1 MTVRFRSPAYNHY
14 RMKSITKEAKELLK
28 RRDLLKSSIFSNLS
42 NTEELNNL
50 SEKLEIYKNGI
61 RKAKEDKES
70 EEHCKNIL
78 KDFLNGAFKYNC
90 NTKGKIDLTIKYE
103 GNIKAIIETK
113 NYDNKTE
120 MIKDNDYYYKSFYQ
134 SVLYYYQSRKNI
146 NKDMTVEHIIIT
158 DFENIYLFLRSDFEY
173 LTANKQIINFFNV
186 KKIDTNTKDF
196 YNSSKAILEK
206 INREVVGYKINLFE
220 DDAEIIFK
228 FLSPYNICSLKTNND
243 FNIISNT
250 FYREIIYMMGLEETK
265 DKKLVLNKVDN
276 TLIKLTMD
284 ILDEDLKGEEKFETA
299 LKLNIL
305 WINRILF
312 LKILEAQLRV
322 FRDDNNL
329 HILNYNEI
337 VDYSFLYTLFFKVL
351 AKSKERRITENKEN
365 EYYKHIP
372 YLNSSLFEETEEE
385 KINSITKLN
394 NSLKMKIMSGS
405 VLYKDRDFDKKE
417 LNFLEYILRFLNC
430 YIFNAINDSS
440 NINKNTII
448 KSSILG
454 LVFERLNG
462 YKDGSHFTPPAIT
475 MYMAK
480 YSIEKSIVN
489 KFNKFFK
496 DANFKNIDEIKIYV
510 DANIHKIKEQVKYI
524 LDSITIIDP
533 ACGSG
538 HFLVACLNEL
548 IKIKS
553 YLHVLSN
560 DIKVDI
566 EDDELVI
573 NYINGA
579 EYKYN
584 MEGGNISEIKQKIQK
599 ILFEAKKH
607 IINNQLYGVDINPN
621 SVNICRLRLWI
632 ELLKSSYYLENNGA
646 DKYIDLEILPNLE
659 FKVLSANSLI
669 ELEEKEGN
677 NNLKLAYDKTE
688 LVKNMREYFNA
699 DFETKKEIRKKVLK
713 LLKEYSQYNTK
724 LKDYNPFDMLKS
736 YDFFDSEIMFGID
749 SFDIVIMN
757 PPYFQ
762 LTGKHKYLHYFE
774 KGKNKTADIYQLFME
789 TALNKLLSQMG
800 VVSAV
805 VSNKWMRAGYGERT
819 REFLYNNCYV
829 FEIID
834 LGANWFESAT
844 VDTNIITYAKDKE
857 KQDKIEAYKISKC
870 ENIELNKNEKDNFIF
885 TSKDYGAWIILNKTE
900 KDILEKVKKFK
911 PLKDWNINIYRGIL
925 TGFNEAFIIDEETKN
940 KLILEDKKSKEIIK
954 PLLRGRDIKRYSYDF
969 KNLYLIC
976 TFPAL
981 NIDISDY
988 PEIEKYLKSFGKRL
1002 EQSGEIGCRKKT
1014 IHKWFEMQDTI
1025 AYYKDFEKFKI
1036 VWKEMGSSPA
1046 FTLDNKN
1053 YYANDTCRIITGD
1066 NLHYLVAIFNSK
1078 CWDFIFKKFY
1088 AGGGLGDEGFR
1099 YKSEFML
1106 DTAIPEIDKKTEKE
1120 IVNLVEKV
1128 IEGKEKGI
1136 DTREFEVEIDKIVY
1150 ELYNLNEN
1158 EIKIIEGKD

>member
-1 MTVRFRSPAYNHY
+1 
-14 RMKSITKEAKELLK
+14 MKSITKEARELLK

-480 YSIEKSIVN
+480 YSIEKSIVS

-573 NYINGA
+573 NYINGT

-969 KNLYLIC
+969 KNLYLIN
-976 TFPAL
+976 THNGIKEKNILP
-981 NIDISDY
+981 IDINKYSAIKKHLDKYYSDLEVRQDKGITPY
-988 PEIEKYLKSFGKRL
+988 NLRNCAYLEEFDKPKIIYAETTISPNFYYDNENFIAEKTNFIMTGENLKYIMAVLSSKLGFYIFYNFYSEI
-1002 EQSGEIGCRKKT
+1002 T
-1014 IHKWFEMQDTI
+1014 
-1025 AYYKDFEKFKI
+1025 
-1036 VWKEMGSSPA
+1036 
-1046 FTLDNKN
+1046 
-1053 YYANDTCRIITGD
+1053 
-1066 NLHYLVAIFNSK
+1066 
-1078 CWDFIFKKFY
+1078 
-1088 AGGGLGDEGFR
+1088 LGDVGFQYR
-1099 YKSEFML
+1099 KSSLEEFP
-1106 DTAIPEIDKKTEKE
+1106 IPEVDKKTEKE

-1128 IEGKEKGI
+1128 IEGKKKGI
-1136 DTREFEVEIDKIVY
+1136 DTREFEEEIDKIVY
-1150 ELYNLNEN
+1150 GLYDLTEEEINIVEN
-1158 EIKIIEGKD
+1158 I

>member
-1 MTVRFRSPAYNHY
+1 
-14 RMKSITKEAKELLK
+14 MKSITKEAKELLK

-61 RKAKEDKES
+61 KKAKEDKES

-844 VDTNIITYAKDKE
+844 VDTNIITYAKDRE
-857 KQDKIEAYKISKC
+857 KQEKIEAYKISKC

-940 KLILEDKKSKEIIK
+940 KLIKEDKKSKEIIK

-988 PEIEKYLKSFGKRL
+988 PAIEKYLKSFGKRL

-1025 AYYKDFEKFKI
+1025 AYYKEFDKPKIIYAETTISPNFYYDNENFIAEKTNFIMTGENLKYI
-1036 VWKEMGSSPA
+1036 MAVLSSKLG
-1046 FTLDNKN
+1046 FYIFYNF
-1053 YYANDTCRIITGD
+1053 YSEIT
-1066 NLHYLVAIFNSK
+1066 
-1078 CWDFIFKKFY
+1078 
-1088 AGGGLGDEGFR
+1088 LGDVGFQYR
-1099 YKSEFML
+1099 KSSLETFPIPEPNKSTL
-1106 DTAIPEIDKKTEKE
+1106 KEIEDLVDKVIEEKKNNIDTKGLENEIDKM
-1120 IVNLVEKV
+1120 
-1128 IEGKEKGI
+1128 
-1136 DTREFEVEIDKIVY
+1136 VY
-1150 ELYNLNEN
+1150 ELYGLEEG
-1158 EIKIIEGKD
+1158 EIKIIEGKS

>member
-1 MTVRFRSPAYNHY
+1 
-14 RMKSITKEAKELLK
+14 MKSITKEAKELLK

-103 GNIKAIIETK
+103 DNIKAIIETK

-496 DANFKNIDEIKIYV
+496 DANFKNIEEIKIYV

-573 NYINGA
+573 NYINGT

-844 VDTNIITYAKDKE
+844 VDTNIITYAKDRE
-857 KQDKIEAYKISKC
+857 KQEKIEAYKISKC

-885 TSKDYGAWIILNKTE
+885 TSEDYGAWIILNKTE
-900 KDILEKVKKFK
+900 KDILEKVEKFK

-981 NIDISDY
+981 NLNISDY
-988 PEIEKYLKSFGKRL
+988 PAIEKYLKSFGKRL

-1014 IHKWFEMQDTI
+1014 INKWFEVQDTI
-1025 AYYKDFEKFKI
+1025 AYYKEFENSKI
-1036 VWKEMGSSPA
+1036 VWTPVNGIYYFSFVDAGYYFNNSVFMI
-1046 FTLDNKN
+1046 TNKN
-1053 YYANDTCRIITGD
+1053 NDISELKYLLAVLNTATFKFGSLITPLTKVG
-1066 NLHYLVAIFNSK
+1066 NYTYGSK
-1078 CWDFIFKKFY
+1078 
-1088 AGGGLGDEGFR
+1088 
-1099 YKSEFML
+1099 EFME
-1106 DTAIPEIDKKTEKE
+1106 TIPIPKVDKNTENK
-1120 IVNLVEKV
+1120 IINLVDRI
-1128 IEGKEKGI
+1128 IEGKKSGI
-1136 DTREFEVEIDKIVY
+1136 DMRELEEEVDRLVYGLY
-1150 ELYNLNEN
+1150 ELSEE

>member
-1 MTVRFRSPAYNHY
+1 
-14 RMKSITKEAKELLK
+14 MKSITKEAKELLK

-573 NYINGA
+573 NYINGT

-844 VDTNIITYAKDKE
+844 VDTNIITYAKDRE
-857 KQDKIEAYKISKC
+857 KQEKIEAYKISKC

-969 KNLYLIC
+969 KNLYLINTHNGIKEKNILPIDINKYSAIKKHLDKYYSDLEVRQDKGITPYNLRNC
-976 TFPAL
+976 AYLEEFDKPKIIYAETTISPNFYYDNENFIAEKTNFIMTGENLKYIMAVLSSKLGFYIFYNFYSEITLGDVGFQYRKSSLETFPIPEPNENTL
-981 NIDISDY
+981 K
-988 PEIEKYLKSFGKRL
+988 EIE
-1002 EQSGEIGCRKKT
+1002 
-1014 IHKWFEMQDTI
+1014 D
-1025 AYYKDFEKFKI
+1025 
-1036 VWKEMGSSPA
+1036 
-1046 FTLDNKN
+1046 
-1053 YYANDTCRIITGD
+1053 
-1066 NLHYLVAIFNSK
+1066 
-1078 CWDFIFKKFY
+1078 
-1088 AGGGLGDEGFR
+1088 
-1099 YKSEFML
+1099 
-1106 DTAIPEIDKKTEKE
+1106 
-1120 IVNLVEKV
+1120 LVEK
-1128 IEGKEKGI
+1128 IIENKKEGK
-1136 DTREFEVEIDKIVY
+1136 DTEEDERDIDKIVY
-1150 ELYNLNEN
+1150 TLYDLTIEEINIVEN
-1158 EIKIIEGKD
+1158 I